1 MTDQTMTQEQVQARI
16 ADWLERVH
24 DLYATIKDWVQPI
37 EGFRVVEHQD
47 ATMYEE
53 LMHRFGISP
62 QAMPT
67 LDFYDDNDL
76 IARVK
81 PIGLWIIG
89 ANGRV
94 DLMSRNGGAQIIDES
109 EPFQGSKWIAHD
121 REDFLEGQLLTKDYL
136 LRKLGIPKHECV

>member
-1 MTDQTMTQEQVQARI
+1 MNDQNITQEQVEVRI
-16 ADWLERVH
+16 ADWLKRVH
-24 DLYATIKDWVQPI
+24 DLYAIIKAWLQPI

-47 ATMYEE
+47 STMYEE
-53 LMHRFGISP
+53 LMHRFGIGP

-67 LDFYDDNDL
+67 LDIYEDDDL

-109 EPFQGSKWIAHD
+109 EPFQEPKWLAHD
-121 REDFLEGQLLTKDYL
+121 REHFLDGQLLTRDYL
-136 LRKLGIPKHECV
+136 LRILGIPTHECV